1 MLSEMD
7 VTVKICGITSVE
19 DALAVE
25 QAGADAIGLMFY
37 EGSPR
42 HITLDQAST
51 IADSFTKSVVRI
63 GVFVNADES
72 YVRRAI
78 QNCTLNVLQFHGE
91 ETPEYCAQFD
101 VMTLKAIRVRDETSL
116 KEMNRFSTDG
126 FLLDAFSKDALGGTG
141 ETFNWDLAK
150 RATESGRPIFLAG
163 GLTSENV
170 GEAVKTV
177 RPFAVDVSSGVE
189 SEPGKKDP
197 NKVRAFVVAA
207 KGA

>member
-1 MLSEMD
+1 MD
-7 VTVKICGITSVE
+7 ITVKICGITSVE
-19 DALAVE
+19 DARAVE
-25 QAGADAIGLMFY
+25 QAGADAIGLMFF

-42 HITLDQAST
+42 HISLGQAKA
-51 IADSFTKSVVRI
+51 IVDSLSNNVVRV
-63 GVFVNADES
+63 GVFVNSDES
-72 YVRRAI
+72 FVRRAI

-101 VMTLKAIRVRDETSL
+101 VMTMKAIRVRDEASL
-116 KEMNRFSTDG
+116 KEMEQFPTDG

-170 GEAVKTV
+170 AEAVRAV
-177 RPFAVDVSSGVE
+177 GPFAVDVSSGVE
-189 SEPGKKDP
+189 SEPGKKDAD
-197 NKVRAFVVAA
+197 KVRAFVAAA